1 MNLRDQMEPE
11 EKARFDVQVEG
22 EHQKLITIG
31 QQHLEL
37 QALPIGNPD
46 PNPQYQ
52 FRKKKTHG
60 LADARGLSGAE
71 VAVLELKKREE
82 LARKRNAVTPDAP
95 GTPEEEDDGLILFG
109 TLPGPAGESQGG
121 NTITLA
127 HRPSPEQPR
136 QRPPRPNAPRPAPAY
151 RLFPEEP
158 EDPAL
163 PPASTAPPRLEE
175 GGRGK
180 RKRTHTDRYKAA
192 VAQGEL
198 DESQHE
204 KASRP

>member
-37 QALPIGNPD
+37 QALPISNPD
-46 PNPQYQ
+46 SNPQYQ

-71 VAVLELKKREE
+71 IAALELKKREE
-82 LARKRNAVTPDAP
+82 LARKRNAVTPEAP
-95 GTPEEEDDGLILFG
+95 GTPEEDDDGLILFG
-109 TLPGPAGESQGG
+109 TLPRPTGESQGD

-136 QRPPRPNAPRPAPAY
+136 QPAPIY

-158 EDPAL
+158 EDPDL

-180 RKRTHTDRYKAA
+180 RKRAHTDKYRDA
-192 VAQGEL
+192 VAQGDL
-198 DESQHE
+198 DESQCG
-204 KASRP
+204 KAGRP